1 MIRARD
7 IALLAIC
14 LICGAIFAFRNSDA
28 RTLFAAAPGL
38 EAPVWSDGLLQS
50 EAMKKT
56 TGASFLC
63 RGECGSISPW
73 PKGSKPES
81 WLRQLGQSTAK
92 KGVGERPDAPAL
104 VRFDKRWV
112 ILWGER
118 SDRLEVVVEGLGAG
132 VWPRHRFKALYNS
145 AWWGPLQ

>member
-1 MIRARD
+1 MRAPD
-7 IALLAIC
+7 LAALLLCAV
-14 LICGAIFAFRNSDA
+14 CGALFWLRNSDA
-28 RTLFAAAPGL
+28 RTNFNAAPGL
-38 EAPVWSDGLLQS
+38 EAPRSIDGLLQR
-50 EAMKKT
+50 EPMQKT

-63 RGECGSISPW
+63 RGECASLSPW

-145 AWWGPLQ
+145 AWWGPLR